1 MNIAYTAKHRWQLLI
16 ALLQTNVIK
25 TIWFNFKMLPPHLA
39 IKLPVFIYKNV
50 HFRDLS
56 GKVVVNN
63 ARSGM
68 IKIGYSSHYDA
79 SSVPRSEWTIRG
91 TMVLNGPTRF
101 FQGTYVLVSDTAKLT
116 CGGIY
121 NMFGTGCKI
130 ICFDRITIGKRV
142 DVTWECQI
150 MDTSFHYVQS
160 IGEQPLEIAP
170 LTKEIVIGDYVWI
183 GNRTTISKGAVIP
196 NESII
201 ASNSLANKDLSENGS
216 HCLFAGMP
224 VKVVKRDVGRVWN
237 EAEESVLDKK
247 YGYYRVHL

>member
-1 MNIAYTAKHRWQLLI
+1 MKYYLKLLLE
-16 ALLQTNVIK
+16 LLHTNLFK
-25 TIWFNFKMLPPHLA
+25 TIWFNLKMLPFCQA
-39 IKLPVFIYKNV
+39 IKLPIFIYRNV

-56 GKVVVNN
+56 GVVVVNN

-68 IKIGYSSHYDA
+68 VRIGYSSHYVA
-79 SSVPRSEWTIRG
+79 TSVPRSEWTIRG

-101 FQGTYVLVSDTAKLT
+101 FQGTYVLVSDKATLT

-121 NMFGTGCKI
+121 QTFGTGCKI
-130 ICFDRITIGKRV
+130 ICFDSITIGKRV
-142 DVTWECQI
+142 ALGWECQI
-150 MDTSFHYVQS
+150 IDTSFHYVKS
-160 IGEQPLEIAP
+160 IGEQSLEIAP

-183 GNRTTISKGAVIP
+183 GNRTTISKGTVIP
-196 NESII
+196 DESII
-201 ASNSLANKDLSENGS
+201 ASNSLVNKNLSENGS